1 MRYRTIG
8 SMDRVTVTLLALV
21 SSFIIQR
28 AGAEFYIGEYQ
39 TVPASSDYS
48 GRNRFKEKQPVF
60 QQADVQ

>member
-1 MRYRTIG
+1 
-8 SMDRVTVTLLALV
+8 MDRVTVTLLALV

-60 QQADVQ
+60 QQDDVQ